1 MESLSKAKNLILGL
15 LLGMAVAIAIPYA
28 QPSAKVQVPVSEES
42 ELRASA
48 PVQVPVSEEAVRRAI
63 ESCLHGARVFG
74 VPGDMIITVNRPF
87 CTGI

>member
-28 QPSAKVQVPVSEES
+28 QPSAK
-42 ELRASA
+42 
-48 PVQVPVSEEAVRRAI
+48 VQVPVSEEAVRRAI